1 VSVKNASDTKN
12 RDAIRSHLPHIVMMF
27 AGGDF
32 QAPMVV
38 HDSNDV
44 PGIRMMAARK
54 ATIRYEYVETPR
66 GGRVD
71 IVTADSGS
79 LAAIHDLL
87 RFQIADHHTGGSTAV
102 RKR

>member
-32 QAPMVV
+32 QA
-38 HDSNDV
+38 